1 MKSKVDLLLV
11 SVLENISFFNTSAKK
26 EVAEQGTQQGPLRL
40 TEKILATVNDIAVL
54 GSLLKYL

>member
-1 MKSKVDLLLV
+1 MKSKVDVLLV
-11 SVLENISFFNTSAKK
+11 SVLENISFFNTSAKG
-26 EVAEQGTQQGPLRL
+26 VVVEQGTQRGPLRL

>member
-11 SVLENISFFNTSAKK
+11 SVLENISFFNTSKG
-26 EVAEQGTQQGPLRL
+26 EVVEQGTQRGPLRL
-40 TEKILATVNDIAVL
+40 TEKILATVNDIAML